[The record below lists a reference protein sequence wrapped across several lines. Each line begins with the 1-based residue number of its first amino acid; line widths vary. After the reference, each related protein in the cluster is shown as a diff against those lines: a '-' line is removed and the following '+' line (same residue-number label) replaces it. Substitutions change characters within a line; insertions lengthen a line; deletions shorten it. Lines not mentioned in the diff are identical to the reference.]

1 MYKMGGAADVPGR
14 NPMDARG
21 LIVTGTHTKCGKT
34 VACAG
39 LASVLHDLGFHTQ
52 ALKPLAFQPKVS
64 LRRGYEQAF
73 FDRIIPTMQVMDVLT
88 AESPRGVS
96 PIEYQRLVEICRKR
110 VYPYLMETPGNAAT
124 PIRFATNEML
134 DCADLSR
141 TLGLPI
147 VVVTA
152 KRKDLIGALAPSLAY
167 LSHRDAN
174 VVGWMAVETEPTETP
189 DWDYETLYL
198 RTQYD
203 IPFLGEIPYSPS
215 ISVETLQQGNLQRS
229 TEIGVDLLPIQQSLD
244 LLLPFQG

>member
-1 MYKMGGAADVPGR
+1 MYKMGASTNTPGR

-21 LIVTGTHTKCGKT
+21 LIVTGTHAKCGKT

-73 FDRIIPTMQVMDVLT
+73 FDRIIPAMQMTDVLT
-88 AESPRGVS
+88 AEAPRGIS
-96 PIEYQRLVEICRKR
+96 PIEYQRLIEICRKR
-110 VYPYLMETPGNAAT
+110 VYPYLLETPGNVAT

-134 DCADLSR
+134 DCIDLAR

-147 VVVTA
+147 LIVTS
-152 KRKDLIGALAPSLAY
+152 KRRDLIGTLAPGLSY
-167 LSHRDAN
+167 LSKRDAK
-174 VVGWMAVETEPTETP
+174 VVGWMAVETEPMETP
-189 DWDYETLYL
+189 DWDYETLFL

-229 TEIGVDLLPIQQSLD
+229 TEMGVDLLPIQQALD
-244 LLLPFQG
+244 LLLPFNG